1 MISALKI
8 AATGM
13 QAQQLNVDVLS
24 NNISNLNTTAYKK
37 QQTAFK
43 DLLYQSRIGVGSLT
57 SETGTTAPTGAQ
69 TGLGVAIGSIYRV
82 MTQGSVVQTGGTY
95 DIAIQGR
102 GYFNVTMPDGETQYT
117 RDGTFQIDQ
126 NGALVTKEGYLVD
139 PSITV
144 PDNAVDVTINE
155 LGVVSGSVDGTV
167 TQFGTITLSMFQ
179 NEAGLEATGGNRFR
193 QTESSGTAV
202 TTNVSENGSGTLLQ
216 FHVEGANV
224 DPIESITELITAQR
238 AYELNSRVISTA
250 DEMLSAANQI
260 R

>member
-24 NNISNLNTTAYKK
+24 NNISNLNTTSYKK

-43 DLLYQSRIGVGSLT
+43 DLIYQSKIGVGSLT
-57 SETGTTAPTGAQ
+57 SETGTTSPTGAQ
-69 TGLGVAIGSIYRV
+69 VGLGVAIGSIYRV
-82 MTQGSVVQTGGTY
+82 TTQGSVIQTGGTY
-95 DIAIQGR
+95 DMAMQGR
-102 GYFNVTMPDGETQYT
+102 GFFKVTMPNGESQYT
-117 RDGTFQIDQ
+117 RDGSFQIDQ
-126 NGALVTKEGYLVD
+126 NGAIVTKEGYLMD

-144 PDNAVDVTINE
+144 PQDAVDVTIGE
-155 LGVVSGSVDGTV
+155 TGVVSASVAGTV
-167 TQFGTITLSMFQ
+167 TQLGTITVSMFQ

-193 QTESSGTAV
+193 ETTSSGTAIDV
-202 TTNVSENGSGTLLQ
+202 ALGESGSGNLLQ
-216 FHVEGANV
+216 FHLEGANV

-250 DEMLSAANQI
+250 DEMLNAANQI